1 MTLRQLLKAIKQ
13 LHYHSKR
20 LEWMGKRIEENE
32 QVIASELITRGKQRL
47 AIGGFLISLSDERE
61 VVIEKLPPV
70 AFDQPELPLERKERL
85 ESSICL
91 SHSQTVSKGGERD
104 GELIRDWQDQPG

>member
-1 MTLRQLLKAIKQ
+1 MTLRQLLKMIRQ
-13 LHYHSKR
+13 LHYHRER
-20 LEWMGKRIEENE
+20 LEWMRRRIEENE
-32 QVIASELITRGKQRL
+32 QVIILELISRGKQKL
-47 AIGGFLISLSDERE
+47 AIGGFKASLGEEGE